1 LNFQRDYS
9 IGYAVVST
17 IFVAQA
23 IGFICAAFFINSI
36 TNKFGR
42 SKALMLASLL
52 LVASYVTLVVEPL
65 FPVVA
70 LGYVYLSKVLKCV
83 LCYVNFN

>member
-1 LNFQRDYS
+1 MVIQRDYS
-9 IGYAVVST
+9 IGYAVVSI

-23 IGFICAAFFINSI
+23 IGFICAAFFISSI

-42 SKALMLASLL
+42 SNALILAALL
-52 LVASYVTLVVEPL
+52 LLGSYGTIIVKPP

-70 LGYVYLSKVLKCV
+70 LA
-83 LCYVNFN
+83 